1 MMSLFCFPTPFI
13 GCLAI
18 NQIVLVW
25 IQCLK
30 ELRQFQR
37 DRFAAALVFLL
48 PIMTM
53 LIFGFAIRLEIKD
66 VPLVIR
72 DYDQT
77 PLSRSY
83 IEQIF
88 ATNQFKPIENNN
100 DSTLKLLDQGIA
112 RAVIIIPPNFSR
124 KLQQKQISNLQLLI
138 DGTEVNNARAI
149 QSNLRAVSQ
158 IFLQEQDLSVQ
169 PSNVITHVRIW
180 FNPSQKEV
188 LFIIPGVYGVVLFT
202 YPALVAAMAIVKEKE
217 QGTLV
222 QIQVSDLGTGTF
234 LVGKVL
240 AYVLIAIGEAIILMT
255 LGGLLFALWPV
266 GNPWPL
272 IVGTG
277 IFLMVSVVYG
287 IFIGVYAK
295 TALVA
300 VQNVMNTGL
309 LAAVWLSGFIYPLEN
324 IPFPLSL
331 ISDLIAV
338 RYYIELTRDSF
349 LVGVGWPRIGYV
361 IPVLIGLM
369 GVMFLVSWRKMKQIL
384 KN

>member
-1 MMSLFCFPTPFI
+1 M
-13 GCLAI
+13 
-18 NQIVLVW
+18 VW